1 MQLRLCLK
9 CWICAFLIFCSCVHS
24 KAQEIYPLTVVTQ
37 QGRTC
42 FDVELADTIWSRA
55 NGLMHR
61 DDLEH
66 SSGMVFLYDSET
78 PVSFW
83 MKNVPFPLDL
93 IFISKT
99 GAVVKIHQNAKPFD
113 LMPIASK
120 LPVSAVLEIRGGV
133 SKSAQITVGDFIDMK
148 HVASR
153 TIANCLSIK
162 AVE

>member
-1 MQLRLCLK
+1 MPMQLFLK
-9 CWICAFLIFCSCVHS
+9 CLICIFLCFCCSAHS
-24 KAQEIYPLTVVTQ
+24 KAPETYPLTVVTQ

-55 NGLMHR
+55 KGLMHR

-66 SSGMVFLYDSET
+66 SGGMIFVYDSET
-78 PVSFW
+78 PVTFW
-83 MKNVPFPLDL
+83 MKNVAFPLDL

-113 LMPIASK
+113 LTPIASK
-120 LPVSAVLEIRGGV
+120 LPVTAVLEIGGGV

-153 TIANCLSIK
+153 TIANCLSII